1 MKTYRV
7 IELFSGV
14 GAQRMALKRLEKR
27 RPDLHFEFV
36 AQCEI
41 DKHAINSYNA
51 IHGET
56 PNLGDITKVE
66 KLPLCD
72 ILTWSF
78 PCFTGDTLIRTMDGW
93 KEIMDIQ
100 PGDIVE
106 TNDGWHKVTD
116 QRMTGIKEIVKV
128 KTQLGCDIRCTPN
141 HLFYARKMYHKW
153 NNDRRQYD
161 RLFEQPTW
169 VAAKDLTKEHY
180 VGYPI
185 QTEDVPIS
193 DIPEYTG
200 YVQTYSDG
208 RVYKH
213 DELKKYM
220 TDPKFWYTIGR
231 YVADGWTKVSG
242 IVIAIGKGK
251 ESHIDKMIDLT
262 KTVVQERTCKK
273 VHISKMEL
281 KYFCQQFGEGA
292 INKHIPQKY
301 LTGLP
306 RNLAKAMLDGYL
318 DGDGC
323 YTNNGISCL
332 SISKQLMLDIQ
343 RLVGYVYG
351 RPANMHESKQHS
363 NTIEGRIVNI
373 SPIAYQL
380 KFTADKRK
388 QDKAFVEDGWAWGK
402 VNEVVELPTAEEV
415 YDITVEDAH
424 SFIAN
429 GICVHN
435 CTDLSQAG
443 NKMGMDKD
451 SGTRSALAWEVI
463 RLLNDSEHKPEWLL
477 MENVPAITYKTNIDT
492 FKVLIGELEKIGYN
506 NKYQILNAVDF
517 DVAQNRKRCFMIS
530 HYKRGVPEFPKGQGL
545 HHCLRD
551 YLDKDV
557 DPKYYLSKERLQGL
571 IVSTQRERERG
582 NGFGFELSEKDGRAK
597 AITTREGNRK
607 YNTFIEDEPD
617 PNGTENVSQ

>member
-1 MKTYRV
+1 MRTYKV

-14 GAQRMALKRLEKR
+14 GAQRMALKRLEKKN
-27 RPDLHFEFV
+27 PDLHFEFV

-56 PNLGDITKVE
+56 FNLGDITKVE
-66 KLPLCD
+66 KLPECD
-72 ILTWSF
+72 ILTYSF

-93 KEIMDIQ
+93 KEIMDAQ

-106 TNDGWHKVTD
+106 TNNGWHKVTN
-116 QRMTGIKEIVKV
+116 QKMTGIKEIVKV
-128 KTQLGCDIRCTPN
+128 RTQLGCDIKCTPN
-141 HLFYARKMYHKW
+141 HLFYARKMYRKW
-153 NNDRRQYD
+153 NNDRREYD
-161 RLFEQPTW
+161 RLFEPPTW
-169 VAAKDLTKEHY
+169 VAAKDLTKEYY

-193 DIPEYTG
+193 AIPEYTG
-200 YVQTYSDG
+200 YTKTYPNG
-208 RVYKH
+208 TVYKH
-213 DELKKYM
+213 NELKEYM

-231 YVADGWTKVSG
+231 YVADGWTKISG

-251 ESHIDKMIDLT
+251 ESHIDKMVDLT

-301 LTGLP
+301 ITGLP
-306 RNLAKAMLDGYL
+306 KHLAKAMLEGYL

-323 YTNNGISCL
+323 YTNNRISCI

-343 RLVGYVYG
+343 RLIGYVYG
-351 RPANMHESKQHS
+351 RPANMNENTQHYH
-363 NTIEGRIVNI
+363 TIEGRFVNS
-373 SPIAYQL
+373 SPITYQL

-402 VNEVVELPTAEEV
+402 VNEIVELPTAEEV

-435 CTDLSQAG
+435 CQDLSQAG
-443 NKMGMDKD
+443 NKKGMERE
-451 SGTRSALAWEVI
+451 SNTRSALVWEVT
-463 RLLNDSEHKPEWLL
+463 RLLKSSEHKPEWLL
-477 MENVPAITYKTNIDT
+477 MENVPAVTYKTNIT
-492 FKVLIGELEKIGYN
+492 VFNELINELTSIGYTSRY
-506 NKYQILNAVDF
+506 KIINATEF
-517 DVAQNRKRCFMIS
+517 DVAQNRKRCFMVS
-530 HYKRGVPEFPKGQGL
+530 HYMGGVPEFPVGPGL
-545 HHCLRD
+545 THKLKD
-551 YLDKDV
+551 YLEKDV
-557 DPKYYLSKERLQGL
+557 DPKYYLSKERLKGL
-571 IVSTQRERERG
+571 IVSTQREREGKRI
-582 NGFGFELSEKDGRAK
+582 R
-597 AITTREGNRK
+597 I
-607 YNTFIEDEPD
+607 
-617 PNGTENVSQ
+617 